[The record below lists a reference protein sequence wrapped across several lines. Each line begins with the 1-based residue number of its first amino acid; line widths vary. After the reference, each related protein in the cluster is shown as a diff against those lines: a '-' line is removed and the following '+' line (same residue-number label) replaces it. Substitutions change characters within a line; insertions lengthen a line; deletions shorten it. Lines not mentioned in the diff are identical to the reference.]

1 MSITMYRSSNP
12 VLRTQAFAGQMV
24 GQEQMTVNGTINKIL
39 TLFMCILFGA
49 LVTWAVAESNPGLA
63 ILLTG
68 VGGFGGFI
76 MCLVIVF
83 SRPAQ
88 PGTMMGIY
96 AILEGF
102 FLGGFTLIMESMYP
116 GIAMQAGMGTISVF
130 GVMFMIYRFEIIKP
144 TERFMIGVSSA
155 MGAVFLIYLLSFFLG
170 FAGMQIP
177 FLHSSGPGGILIS
190 LIFIGIAA
198 LMLIVDFAVIETGVK
213 NKAPASME
221 WWGAFGL
228 TITLIWVYIEMVRL
242 ISKLR
247 NN

>member
-1 MSITMYRSSNP
+1 
-12 VLRTQAFAGQMV
+12 
-24 GQEQMTVNGTINKIL
+24 
-39 TLFMCILFGA
+39 
-49 LVTWAVAESNPGLA
+49 
-63 ILLTG
+63 
-68 VGGFGGFI
+68 
-76 MCLVIVF
+76 
-83 SRPAQ
+83 
-88 PGTMMGIY
+88 
-96 AILEGF
+96 
-102 FLGGFTLIMESMYP
+102 GGFTLIMESMYP

-155 MGAVFLIYLLSFFLG
+155 MGAIFLIYLLSFFLG

-177 FLHSSGPGGILIS
+177 FLHSSGPVGILIS

-198 LMLIVDFAVIETGVK
+198 LMLIVDFAVIEAGVK